1 MKRPRLALSVIAL
14 SLILAGGLGRA
25 AQQIGPQTHVVLI
38 ENMKFSPGVIWVR
51 PGDTVEFKNADL
63 VPHNVTERG
72 ARIFD
77 SGPILRNESWKF
89 VTDREGT
96 LSYRCIYHQEMTGT
110 IIVATVAPSSPDA
123 TPARVERCGG
133 S

>member
-1 MKRPRLALSVIAL
+1 MKRLGRTFSFTVL
-14 SLILAGGLGRA
+14 SLILAGGLGWA
-25 AQQIGPQTHVVLI
+25 AQPAGPQTHVILI
-38 ENMKFSPGVIWVR
+38 ENMKFSPGVIRVR

-63 VPHNVTERG
+63 VPHNVTARG

-89 VTDREGT
+89 VAAREGT

-110 IIVATVAPSSPDA
+110 IIVATVAQFSPNA
-123 TPARVERCGG
+123 VPAGVELCG
-133 S
+133 SL